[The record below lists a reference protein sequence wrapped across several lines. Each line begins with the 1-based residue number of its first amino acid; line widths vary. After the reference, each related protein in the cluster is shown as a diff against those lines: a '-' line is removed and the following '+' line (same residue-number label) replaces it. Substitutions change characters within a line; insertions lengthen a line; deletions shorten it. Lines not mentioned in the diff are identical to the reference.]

1 MKKRIFAG
9 LLTLVMVFT
18 LLPVSA
24 LAANEAFILDT
35 TTLGDASLEKGTP
48 QNYRNGH
55 AINGGTASKR
65 AGESGLW
72 QRLPRY
78 SFIYPNAQIDYT
90 PVNYAIP
97 ADGVQVSKEGVIGDC
112 QFTLVYSSFSGYTNV
127 PALQFNYTAKKTGTT
142 NVTLTYFYNYG
153 LTTTDGQP
161 FDTNW
166 YQDTVTFTIS
176 VGDGEIQP
184 PSKPTVDDIKR
195 FRNYVNATSS
205 SKGAVYMW
213 CNTYD
218 HHAWFDRIT
227 DVPGAYTLGEVVAND
242 GSVLSKATYP
252 WVCAMTLDANKYLAA
267 YNEELGGKCGT
278 HYLKAGQSATETV
291 TWYWNAKL
299 SKWQYRTSDAPV
311 YIDITHD
318 APVTPPTPDKPVPP
332 SYDDLKSVIGKI
344 QVKDVSKPDCGT
356 ESYDLIDNT
365 QSESFNWTKKARL
378 DQPGTYDVSIK
389 TAPYVAKYNSD
400 KGKTHELNDAGQTTL
415 NLVISYKDKKWVLDG
430 GKAEIEVKH
439 TESTPTETPP
449 KAPTADELKKLEMA
463 VQVKCVVD
471 DSQQHKD
478 AYDLLGKYDED
489 YFVVG
494 PKKVGDDWLCEIS
507 YVPDPYVAKFNKTFP
522 TLKHIQND
530 EKIVPVT
537 LIWAGNSWQLKT
549 QGRIYV
555 TEEYTVTFNAYGGF
569 PTPDEQHVK
578 SGEKAVLPVAPT
590 LKGYTFAFWYLGED
604 EQKATAYDFDTPVTG
619 DITLTAKWN
628 INKYTVTFD
637 SYGGTPVPPKQEVEY
652 GLTAAKPDDPTLK
665 GHTFA
670 FWYLGEDEQNA
681 TAYDFGTPVTENI
694 TLRAKWEPKQVVN
707 VVIYRNGNFETPYK
721 TVALDK
727 QSKGTVIN
735 LGKLNIRDYYTPNA
749 TGKYE
754 FYGWYND
761 GTWNSYKK
769 DPANAPDGLNSVT
782 VNGWTNIIAMVYD
795 YEKVAV
801 KAVYD
806 NDKTGAKDIFVGEA
820 LHGSP
825 LKAYLESNN
834 IALDQPGYT
843 HTEWYN
849 WDWYAWEDHAV
860 GANAKVNGWTNVY
873 VAYKAIPYGVT
884 YSYHNSV
891 PAEVMDT
898 LPTDKGTY
906 TVKDQV
912 PVQIPTAKE
921 VAVDGYKWTFK
932 GWQLDGKDVKSEKV
946 NMTVGGL
953 HFKGIWECEA
963 LPAAEYPVTYE
974 YVSGT
979 EGAALPWNVIASL
992 PVNENTYTIGQQVTT
1007 AMKPDDV
1014 VFGEYTWK
1022 FQGWTLDGTA
1032 VAPNTQ
1038 VPMVK
1043 DGLHFV
1049 GTWIRTSA
1057 QDEEYPVTYEYV
1069 SGTEGAALPWN
1080 VIASLPVNE
1089 NTYTIGQ
1096 QVTTAMK
1103 PDDVVFGEY
1112 TWKFQGWTLNGTAV
1126 APNTQVPMA
1135 KGGLHFVGTWIRTSA
1150 QDEEYPVTY
1159 SYVSGVEGVELPEE
1173 VKATLPVNKDT
1184 YTIGQQVPTAA
1195 KPANVTVGDYI
1206 WSLKAWKLGDNEI
1219 VPNNS
1224 VPMVEGGLNFVG
1236 IWTREKATVTV
1247 TFDANGGTVAPTS
1260 KTITKGSTLTLP
1272 TPVLSGYSFDGWFTE
1287 KTGGTQ
1293 VNAGATFDKDT
1304 TLYAHWTKKSSSG
1317 GGSSSRDYD
1326 YTLRYVTNGG
1336 KSIASETKSKRWT
1349 KDYEDLPMPT
1359 RAGYRFDGWY
1369 YDSALKN
1376 EVTGDVKVNS
1386 RTVTLYA
1393 GWIGSSVPDSLN
1405 GEDHFAYVQGYADGT
1420 VRPNTP
1426 VTRAQVATIL
1436 FRLLDESVRK
1446 EYLTENN
1453 TFTDVASNYWAN
1465 TAISTMANMGVF
1477 KGRTADRF
1485 DPNAPITRG
1494 EFAAV
1499 CARFDDSKVK
1509 TTETYSDIDG
1519 YWAAN
1524 EILRAA
1530 ALGWVQ
1536 GYQDGS
1542 YRPNNSITRAQ
1553 VVTMINRVLCR
1564 MPEKNADLLKGMSSF
1579 TDCAEDDWCYLA
1591 IQEATNSHDYK
1602 TKSGS
1607 IHEKWTDLNTAP
1619 DWSRFEH

>member
-24 LAANEAFILDT
+24 MATNEAFILGT
-35 TTLGDASLEKGTP
+35 TTLGDASLEKGTQ
-48 QNYRNGH
+48 QNYKNGH

-65 AGESGLW
+65 VGESGLW

-112 QFTLVYSSFSGYTNV
+112 QFTLVHSSFSGYTNV

-153 LTTTDGQP
+153 LMKTDGQP

-166 YQDTVTFTIS
+166 YKDTVTFTIS

-213 CNTYD
+213 CDAYD
-218 HHAWFDRIT
+218 HHAWFDHIT
-227 DVPGAYTLGEVVAND
+227 DVPGAYTLGDVVAND
-242 GSVLSKATYP
+242 GSVLPKATYP
-252 WVCAMTLDANKYLAA
+252 WVCAMTLNASEYLAA
-267 YNEELGGKCGT
+267 YNEELGGKYGT

-299 SKWQYRTSDAPV
+299 SKWQYRTSEAHV

-365 QSESFNWTKKARL
+365 QSELFNWTKTARQ

-389 TAPYVAKYNSD
+389 TAPYVAKYNSE
-400 KGKTHELNDAGQTTL
+400 KAKAHELNDAGQTTL
-415 NLVISYKDKKWVLDG
+415 NLVISYKDKKWDLDD

-439 TESTPTETPP
+439 TESTPTETPL

-478 AYDLLGKYDED
+478 AYDLLGKCDAD
-489 YFVVG
+489 YFVG
-494 PKKVGDDWLCEIS
+494 ELRKDGD
-507 YVPDPYVAKFNKTFP
+507 N
-522 TLKHIQND
+522 
-530 EKIVPVT
+530 
-537 LIWAGNSWQLKT
+537 WQLKT
-549 QGRIYV
+549 QGRVHV

-681 TAYDFGTPVTENI
+681 TAYNFDTPVTENI
-694 TLRAKWEPKQVVN
+694 TLTAKWNINKYTVTFDTDGGTPVPPNQEVEYGLTATEPTTAPTKTGYTFDGWYLGDEKYGFSDAVEQNITLKAKWE
-707 VVIYRNGNFETPYK
+707 
-721 TVALDK
+721 
-727 QSKGTVIN
+727 
-735 LGKLNIRDYYTPNA
+735 
-749 TGKYE
+749 
-754 FYGWYND
+754 
-761 GTWNSYKK
+761 
-769 DPANAPDGLNSVT
+769 
-782 VNGWTNIIAMVYD
+782 
-795 YEKVAV
+795 
-801 KAVYD
+801 
-806 NDKTGAKDIFVGEA
+806 
-820 LHGSP
+820 
-825 LKAYLESNN
+825 
-834 IALDQPGYT
+834 
-843 HTEWYN
+843 
-849 WDWYAWEDHAV
+849 
-860 GANAKVNGWTNVY
+860 
-873 VAYKAIPYGVT
+873 AIPYGVT

-932 GWQLDGKDVKSEKV
+932 GWQLDGKDVKSEQV

-953 HFKGIWECEA
+953 HFEGIWEREA

-979 EGAALPWNVIASL
+979 EGADLPWNVFV
-992 PVNENTYTIGQQVTT
+992 PVNKYTYAEGEKVTT

-1022 FQGWTLDGTA
+1022 FQGWTLD
-1032 VAPNTQ
+1032 
-1038 VPMVK
+1038 
-1043 DGLHFV
+1043 
-1049 GTWIRTSA
+1049 
-1057 QDEEYPVTYEYV
+1057 
-1069 SGTEGAALPWN
+1069 
-1080 VIASLPVNE
+1080 
-1089 NTYTIGQ
+1089 
-1096 QVTTAMK
+1096 
-1103 PDDVVFGEY
+1103 
-1112 TWKFQGWTLNGTAV
+1112 GTAV

-1304 TLYAHWTKKSSSG
+1304 TLYAHWTKKSSSGG

>member
-24 LAANEAFILDT
+24 MATNEAFILGT
-35 TTLGDASLEKGTP
+35 TTLGDASLEKGTQ
-48 QNYRNGH
+48 QNYKNGH

-65 AGESGLW
+65 VGESGLW

-112 QFTLVYSSFSGYTNV
+112 QFTLVHSSFSGYTNV

-153 LTTTDGQP
+153 LMKTDGQP

-166 YQDTVTFTIS
+166 YKDTVTFTIS

-184 PSKPTVDDIKR
+184 PSKPTVDDIKC

-213 CNTYD
+213 CDAYD
-218 HHAWFDRIT
+218 HHAWFDHIT
-227 DVPGAYTLGEVVAND
+227 DVPGAYTLGDVVAND
-242 GSVLSKATYP
+242 GSVLPKATYP
-252 WVCAMTLDANKYLAA
+252 WVCAMTLNASEYLAA
-267 YNEELGGKCGT
+267 YNEELGGKYGT

-299 SKWQYRTSDAPV
+299 SKWQYRTSEAPV

-365 QSESFNWTKKARL
+365 QSEPFNWTKTARQ

-389 TAPYVAKYNSD
+389 TAPYVAKYNSE
-400 KGKTHELNDAGQTTL
+400 KAKAHELNDAGQTTL
-415 NLVISYKDKKWVLDG
+415 NLVISYKDKKWDLDD

-478 AYDLLGKYDED
+478 AYDLLGKCDAD
-489 YFVVG
+489 YFVG
-494 PKKVGDDWLCEIS
+494 ELRKDGDNWLCDIS
-507 YVPDPYVAKFNKTFP
+507 YDPDLYVAEFNKTFP

-549 QGRIYV
+549 QGRVHV

-681 TAYDFGTPVTENI
+681 TAYNFDTPVTENI
-694 TLRAKWEPKQVVN
+694 TLTAKWNINKYTVTFDTDGGTPVPPNQEVEYGLTATEPTTAPTKTGYTFDGWYLGDEKYGFSDAVEQNITLKAKWE
-707 VVIYRNGNFETPYK
+707 
-721 TVALDK
+721 
-727 QSKGTVIN
+727 
-735 LGKLNIRDYYTPNA
+735 
-749 TGKYE
+749 
-754 FYGWYND
+754 
-761 GTWNSYKK
+761 
-769 DPANAPDGLNSVT
+769 
-782 VNGWTNIIAMVYD
+782 
-795 YEKVAV
+795 
-801 KAVYD
+801 
-806 NDKTGAKDIFVGEA
+806 
-820 LHGSP
+820 
-825 LKAYLESNN
+825 
-834 IALDQPGYT
+834 
-843 HTEWYN
+843 
-849 WDWYAWEDHAV
+849 
-860 GANAKVNGWTNVY
+860 
-873 VAYKAIPYGVT
+873 AIPYGVT

-932 GWQLDGKDVKSEKV
+932 GWQLDGKDVKSEQV

-953 HFKGIWECEA
+953 HFEGIWEREA

-979 EGAALPWNVIASL
+979 EGADLPWNVIASL
-992 PVNENTYTIGQQVTT
+992 PVNEDTYAEGEKVTT

-1080 VIASLPVNE
+1080 VFVPVNKY
-1089 NTYTIGQ
+1089 TYAEGEK
-1096 QVTTAMK
+1096 VTTAMK

-1304 TLYAHWTKKSSSG
+1304 TLYAHWTKKSSSGG

>member
-24 LAANEAFILDT
+24 MATNEAFILGT
-35 TTLGDASLEKGTP
+35 TTLGDASLEKGTQ
-48 QNYRNGH
+48 QNYKNGH

-65 AGESGLW
+65 VGESGLW

-112 QFTLVYSSFSGYTNV
+112 QFTLVHSSFSGYTNV

-153 LTTTDGQP
+153 LMKTDGQP

-166 YQDTVTFTIS
+166 YKDTVTFTIS

-205 SKGAVYMW
+205 SKGAVYMR
-213 CNTYD
+213 CDAYD
-218 HHAWFDRIT
+218 HHAWFDHIT
-227 DVPGAYTLGEVVAND
+227 DVPGAYTLGDVVAND
-242 GSVLSKATYP
+242 GSVLPKATYP
-252 WVCAMTLDANKYLAA
+252 WVCAMTLNASEYLAA
-267 YNEELGGKCGT
+267 YNEELGGKYGT

-299 SKWQYRTSDAPV
+299 SKWQYRTSEAPV

-365 QSESFNWTKKARL
+365 QSEPFNWTKTARQ

-389 TAPYVAKYNSD
+389 TAPYVAKYNSE
-400 KGKTHELNDAGQTTL
+400 KAKAHELNDAGQTTL
-415 NLVISYKDKKWVLDG
+415 NLVISYKDKKWDLDD

-478 AYDLLGKYDED
+478 AYDLLGKCDAD
-489 YFVVG
+489 YFVG
-494 PKKVGDDWLCEIS
+494 ELRKDGDNWLCDIS
-507 YVPDPYVAKFNKTFP
+507 YDPDLYVAEFNKTFP

-549 QGRIYV
+549 QGRVHV

-681 TAYDFGTPVTENI
+681 TAYNFDTPVTENI
-694 TLRAKWEPKQVVN
+694 TLTAKWNINKYTVTFDSNGGTPVPPAQEVEYGLTAVEPTSAPTKTGYTFDGWYLGDEKYNFSDAVEQNITLRAKWE
-707 VVIYRNGNFETPYK
+707 
-721 TVALDK
+721 
-727 QSKGTVIN
+727 
-735 LGKLNIRDYYTPNA
+735 
-749 TGKYE
+749 
-754 FYGWYND
+754 
-761 GTWNSYKK
+761 
-769 DPANAPDGLNSVT
+769 
-782 VNGWTNIIAMVYD
+782 
-795 YEKVAV
+795 
-801 KAVYD
+801 
-806 NDKTGAKDIFVGEA
+806 
-820 LHGSP
+820 
-825 LKAYLESNN
+825 
-834 IALDQPGYT
+834 
-843 HTEWYN
+843 
-849 WDWYAWEDHAV
+849 
-860 GANAKVNGWTNVY
+860 
-873 VAYKAIPYGVT
+873 AIPYGVT
-884 YSYHNSV
+884 YSY
-891 PAEVMDT
+891 
-898 LPTDKGTY
+898 
-906 TVKDQV
+906 
-912 PVQIPTAKE
+912 
-921 VAVDGYKWTFK
+921 
-932 GWQLDGKDVKSEKV
+932 
-946 NMTVGGL
+946 
-953 HFKGIWECEA
+953 
-963 LPAAEYPVTYE
+963 
-974 YVSGT
+974 VSGT
-979 EGAALPWNVIASL
+979 EGADLPWNVIASL
-992 PVNENTYTIGQQVTT
+992 PVNKYTYAEGEKVTT
-1007 AMKPDDV
+1007 AMKPDDM

-1038 VPMVK
+1038 VPMAK
-1043 DGLHFV
+1043 GGLNFV

-1057 QDEEYPVTYEYV
+1057 QDE
-1069 SGTEGAALPWN
+1069 
-1080 VIASLPVNE
+1080 
-1089 NTYTIGQ
+1089 
-1096 QVTTAMK
+1096 K
-1103 PDDVVFGEY
+1103 
-1112 TWKFQGWTLNGTAV
+1112 
-1126 APNTQVPMA
+1126 
-1135 KGGLHFVGTWIRTSA
+1135 
-1150 QDEEYPVTY
+1150 YPVTY

-1304 TLYAHWTKKSSSG
+1304 TLYAHWTKKSSSGG

-1591 IQEATNSHDYK
+1591 IQEATNSHGYK

>member
-24 LAANEAFILDT
+24 MAANEAFILGT
-35 TTLGDASLEKGTP
+35 TTLGDASLEKGTQ

-65 AGESGLW
+65 VGESGLW

-112 QFTLVYSSFSGYTNV
+112 QFTLVHSSFSGYTNV

-142 NVTLTYFYNYG
+142 NVTLIYFYNYG
-153 LTTTDGQP
+153 LMKTDGQP

-166 YQDTVTFTIS
+166 YKDTVTFTIS

-213 CNTYD
+213 CDAYD
-218 HHAWFDRIT
+218 HHAWFDYIT
-227 DVPGAYTLGEVVAND
+227 DVPGAYTLGDVVAND
-242 GSVLSKATYP
+242 GSVLPKATYP
-252 WVCAMTLDANKYLAA
+252 WVCAMTLNASEYLAA
-267 YNEELGGKCGT
+267 YNEELGGKYGT

-415 NLVISYKDKKWVLDG
+415 NLVISYKDKKWVLDDG
-430 GKAEIEVKH
+430 RTEIKVKH
-439 TESTPTETPP
+439 NESTPTETPP

-463 VQVKCVVD
+463 VLVKCVVV
-471 DSQQHKD
+471 DSQQHNA
-478 AYDLLGKYDED
+478 AYGLLGECDAD
-489 YFVVG
+489 YSVG
-494 PKKVGDDWLCEIS
+494 ELRKDGDNWLCDIS
-507 YVPDPYVAKFNKTFP
+507 YDPDLYVAEFNKTFP
-522 TLKHIQND
+522 TPKHVQND

-537 LIWAGNSWQLKT
+537 LIWDGVSWQIKT
-549 QGRIYV
+549 QGRVYV

-604 EQKATAYDFDTPVTG
+604 EQNATAYDFDTPVTG

-652 GLTAAKPDDPTLK
+652 GLTATKPDDPTLK

-670 FWYLGEDEQNA
+670 FWYLGEDEQTA

-694 TLRAKWEPKQVVN
+694 TLTAKWNINKYTVTFDTDGGTPVPPNQEVEYGLTATEPTTAPTKTGYTFDGWYLGDEKYDFSDAVEQNITLRAKWEAKQVVN

-721 TVALDK
+721 TVELDK
-727 QSKGTVIN
+727 QSKGTVID

-761 GTWNSYKK
+761 GAWNNYKK

-782 VNGWTNIIAMVYD
+782 VNGCTNIIAMVYD

-979 EGAALPWNVIASL
+979 EGAALPWNVNDSL
-992 PVNENTYTIGQQVTT
+992 PVNKYTY
-1007 AMKPDDV
+1007 AE
-1014 VFGEYTWK
+1014 GEK
-1022 FQGWTLDGTA
+1022 
-1032 VAPNTQ
+1032 
-1038 VPMVK
+1038 
-1043 DGLHFV
+1043 
-1049 GTWIRTSA
+1049 
-1057 QDEEYPVTYEYV
+1057 
-1069 SGTEGAALPWN
+1069 
-1080 VIASLPVNE
+1080 
-1089 NTYTIGQ
+1089 
-1096 QVTTAMK
+1096 VTTAMK

-1236 IWTREKATVTV
+1236 IWTREKGTVTV

-1304 TLYAHWTKKSSSG
+1304 TLYAHWTKKSSSGG

-1564 MPEKNADLLKGMSSF
+1564 MPEKNADLLKGRSSF

>member
-9 LLTLVMVFT
+9 LLTLVMAFT

-24 LAANEAFILDT
+24 LAEAGDWDPLTDPKDVDGSLVGNKTFTASDTLQTGRDGQLKVMPIYQVTSGYT
-35 TTLGDASLEKGTP
+35 TTTYNAMAYCGAEAASSDTDVVEVKQTDDGKQDIVIGTWEGGDFHGADCLQVNVTPKKAGRAVVTISFYYTFSQSRNPFQNGGNTQWYKGTMTYTVNVTEP
-48 QNYRNGH
+48 EPDPEVEYTLNYD
-55 AINGGTASKR
+55 ANGGTGEPASQTGKSNTGSYTFTVPNQTPTK
-65 AGESGLW
+65 ADYTFKGWADSATAT
-72 QRLPRY
+72 
-78 SFIYPNAQIDYT
+78 NAQYKPGGTIDVQHKDSPKT
-90 PVNYAIP
+90 VYA
-97 ADGVQVSKEGVIGDC
+97 VWEK
-112 QFTLVYSSFSGYTNV
+112 
-127 PALQFNYTAKKTGTT
+127 
-142 NVTLTYFYNYG
+142 
-153 LTTTDGQP
+153 
-161 FDTNW
+161 
-166 YQDTVTFTIS
+166 
-176 VGDGEIQP
+176 
-184 PSKPTVDDIKR
+184 DD
-195 FRNYVNATSS
+195 S
-205 SKGAVYMW
+205 
-213 CNTYD
+213 
-218 HHAWFDRIT
+218 
-227 DVPGAYTLGEVVAND
+227 
-242 GSVLSKATYP
+242 
-252 WVCAMTLDANKYLAA
+252 
-267 YNEELGGKCGT
+267 
-278 HYLKAGQSATETV
+278 
-291 TWYWNAKL
+291 
-299 SKWQYRTSDAPV
+299 
-311 YIDITHD
+311 
-318 APVTPPTPDKPVPP
+318 PTPDKPVRP

-344 QVKDVSKPDCGT
+344 QVTDVSTPSCGT
-356 ESYDLIDNT
+356 KNYGLIDNT
-365 QSESFNWTKKARL
+365 QSEPFNWTITARQ
-378 DQPGTYDVSIK
+378 DQPGKYDVTIQ

-400 KGKTHELNDAGQTTL
+400 TKNTHVLNDVSQTTL
-415 NLVISYKDKKWVLDG
+415 KLVISYKDKDKKWVLDD

-471 DSQQHKD
+471 DSQQHTG
-478 AYDLLGKYDED
+478 AYGLLGEFDVD
-489 YFVVG
+489 YFVG
-494 PKKVGDDWLCEIS
+494 KLRKDGDNWLCDIS
-507 YVPDPYVAKFNKTFP
+507 YDPDLYVAEFNKTFP

-549 QGRIYV
+549 QGRVHV

-569 PTPDEQHVK
+569 PTPDKQHVK

-694 TLRAKWEPKQVVN
+694 TLTAKWNINKYTVTFDTDGGTPVPPNQEVEYGLTATEPTTAPTKTGYTFDGWYLGNEKYNFSDAVEQDITLKAKWE
-707 VVIYRNGNFETPYK
+707 
-721 TVALDK
+721 
-727 QSKGTVIN
+727 
-735 LGKLNIRDYYTPNA
+735 
-749 TGKYE
+749 
-754 FYGWYND
+754 
-761 GTWNSYKK
+761 
-769 DPANAPDGLNSVT
+769 
-782 VNGWTNIIAMVYD
+782 
-795 YEKVAV
+795 
-801 KAVYD
+801 
-806 NDKTGAKDIFVGEA
+806 
-820 LHGSP
+820 
-825 LKAYLESNN
+825 
-834 IALDQPGYT
+834 
-843 HTEWYN
+843 
-849 WDWYAWEDHAV
+849 
-860 GANAKVNGWTNVY
+860 
-873 VAYKAIPYGVT
+873 AIPYGVT
-884 YSYHNSV
+884 YSY
-891 PAEVMDT
+891 
-898 LPTDKGTY
+898 
-906 TVKDQV
+906 
-912 PVQIPTAKE
+912 
-921 VAVDGYKWTFK
+921 
-932 GWQLDGKDVKSEKV
+932 
-946 NMTVGGL
+946 
-953 HFKGIWECEA
+953 
-963 LPAAEYPVTYE
+963 
-974 YVSGT
+974 VSGT
-979 EGAALPWNVIASL
+979 EGADLPWNVIASL
-992 PVNENTYTIGQQVTT
+992 PVNKYTYAEGEKVTT
-1007 AMKPDDV
+1007 AMKPDD
-1014 VFGEYTWK
+1014 
-1022 FQGWTLDGTA
+1022 
-1032 VAPNTQ
+1032 
-1038 VPMVK
+1038 M
-1043 DGLHFV
+1043 
-1049 GTWIRTSA
+1049 
-1057 QDEEYPVTYEYV
+1057 
-1069 SGTEGAALPWN
+1069 
-1080 VIASLPVNE
+1080 
-1089 NTYTIGQ
+1089 
-1096 QVTTAMK
+1096 
-1103 PDDVVFGEY
+1103 VFGEY

-1126 APNTQVPMA
+1126 APNTQVLMA

-1150 QDEEYPVTY
+1150 QDEKYPVTY

-1304 TLYAHWTKKSSSG
+1304 TLYAHWTKKSSSGG

>member
-24 LAANEAFILDT
+24 MAEAGNWEQNLFNGFKSAYGTVVGTKSFTAATTFQTGKDGQLKVMPILEVPSGYT
-35 TTLGDASLEKGTP
+35 TITYNAMAYCGANAVSSNTDVVKVKQTDDGKQDICIGKWEGGDFHGADCLQVNVTPKKAGRAVVTISFYYTFSQSRNPFQNGGNTQWYKGTMEYTVKVTEP
-48 QNYRNGH
+48 EPDPEVEYTLNYD
-55 AINGGTASKR
+55 ANGGTGEPASQTGKSNTGSYTFTVPDQTPTK
-65 AGESGLW
+65 A
-72 QRLPRY
+72 
-78 SFIYPNAQIDYT
+78 DYT
-90 PVNYAIP
+90 FKGW
-97 ADGVQVSKEGVIGDC
+97 AD
-112 QFTLVYSSFSGYTNV
+112 
-127 PALQFNYTAKKTGTT
+127 
-142 NVTLTYFYNYG
+142 
-153 LTTTDGQP
+153 
-161 FDTNW
+161 
-166 YQDTVTFTIS
+166 
-176 VGDGEIQP
+176 
-184 PSKPTVDDIKR
+184 
-195 FRNYVNATSS
+195 
-205 SKGAVYMW
+205 
-213 CNTYD
+213 
-218 HHAWFDRIT
+218 
-227 DVPGAYTLGEVVAND
+227 
-242 GSVLSKATYP
+242 
-252 WVCAMTLDANKYLAA
+252 
-267 YNEELGGKCGT
+267 
-278 HYLKAGQSATETV
+278 SATATEAQYQPGGNIAVKHTDSPKTV
-291 TWYWNAKL
+291 YAVWEKDD
-299 SKWQYRTSDAPV
+299 S
-311 YIDITHD
+311 
-318 APVTPPTPDKPVPP
+318 PTPDIPAP
-332 SYDDLKSVIGKI
+332 SYGDLKSAIGKI
-344 QVKDVSKPDCGT
+344 QVTDVSKPDCGT
-356 ESYDLIDNT
+356 KNYDLIDNT
-365 QSESFNWTKKARL
+365 QSEGFNWTKTARL
-378 DQPGTYDVSIK
+378 DQPGKYDVTIK

-400 KGKTHELNDAGQTTL
+400 TKNTHVLNDVSQTTL
-415 NLVISYKDKKWVLDG
+415 NLVISYNNNKWILDDG
-430 GKAEIEVKH
+430 RTEIKVKH
-439 TESTPTETPP
+439 NESTPTETPP
-449 KAPTADELKKLEMA
+449 TAPTADELKKLEMA

-471 DSQQHKD
+471 DLQQHKD
-478 AYDLLGKYDED
+478 AYDLLGECDVD
-489 YFVVG
+489 YSVG
-494 PKKVGDDWLCEIS
+494 KPRKDGDDWLCDIS
-507 YVPDPYVAKFNKTFP
+507 YDPDLYVAKFNTTFQN
-522 TLKHIQND
+522 LKHVQND

-537 LIWAGNSWQLKT
+537 LIWAGDSWQLKT
-549 QGRIYV
+549 QGRVHV

-569 PTPDEQHVK
+569 PMPDEQHVK

-604 EQKATAYDFDTPVTG
+604 EQNATAYDFDTPVTG

-694 TLRAKWEPKQVVN
+694 TLTAKWNINKYTVTFDTDGGTPVPPNQEVEYGLTATEPTTAPTKTGYTFDGWYLGDEKYDFSDAVEQNITLRAKWE
-707 VVIYRNGNFETPYK
+707 
-721 TVALDK
+721 
-727 QSKGTVIN
+727 
-735 LGKLNIRDYYTPNA
+735 
-749 TGKYE
+749 
-754 FYGWYND
+754 
-761 GTWNSYKK
+761 
-769 DPANAPDGLNSVT
+769 
-782 VNGWTNIIAMVYD
+782 
-795 YEKVAV
+795 
-801 KAVYD
+801 
-806 NDKTGAKDIFVGEA
+806 
-820 LHGSP
+820 
-825 LKAYLESNN
+825 
-834 IALDQPGYT
+834 
-843 HTEWYN
+843 
-849 WDWYAWEDHAV
+849 
-860 GANAKVNGWTNVY
+860 
-873 VAYKAIPYGVT
+873 AIPYGVT

-953 HFKGIWECEA
+953 HFEGIWEREA

-1043 DGLHFV
+1043 
-1049 GTWIRTSA
+1049 
-1057 QDEEYPVTYEYV
+1057 
-1069 SGTEGAALPWN
+1069 
-1080 VIASLPVNE
+1080 
-1089 NTYTIGQ
+1089 
-1096 QVTTAMK
+1096 
-1103 PDDVVFGEY
+1103 
-1112 TWKFQGWTLNGTAV
+1112 
-1126 APNTQVPMA
+1126 
-1135 KGGLHFVGTWIRTSA
+1135 GGLKFVGTWIRTSA

-1173 VKATLPVNKDT
+1173 VKATLPVNENT

-1195 KPANVTVGDYI
+1195 KPADVTVGDYI

-1224 VPMVEGGLNFVG
+1224 IPMVEGGLNFVG

-1247 TFDANGGTVAPTS
+1247 TFNANGGTVDPTS
-1260 KTITKGSTLTLP
+1260 ETITKGSTLTLP
-1272 TPVLSGYSFDGWFTE
+1272 TPTRSGYRFDGWFTE

-1293 VNAGATFDKDT
+1293 VKANETTFDKDT
-1304 TLYAHWTKKSSSG
+1304 TIYAHWTKKSSG

-1336 KSIASETKSKRWT
+1336 KSIASETKSKSWT

-1376 EVTGDVKVNS
+1376 EVTGDVKINS

-1393 GWIGSSVPDSLN
+1393 GWTGSSVPDSLN

-1453 TFTDVASNYWAN
+1453 TFTDVAPNYWAN

-1509 TTETYSDIDG
+1509 TTETYSDING

>member
-24 LAANEAFILDT
+24 LAAGVTVPVTVNEGRGTDHGGVNKHTVTLNKGKPT
-35 TTLGDASLEKGTP
+35 TAYVGMTKTDSVSKLPDQSGSWKLLP
-48 QNYRNGH
+48 IYNYNGNH
-55 AINGGTASKR
+55 
-65 AGESGLW
+65 
-72 QRLPRY
+72 
-78 SFIYPNAQIDYT
+78 YT
-90 PVNYAIP
+90 PTDYAVD
-97 ADGVQVSKEGVIGDC
+97 ADNSVTVSKEGIIGDLTVDLVQTLDTDYHRHQCVQLSYKALAAGTVTVQFKYYYNFGLVNYNTKWYQGTGTATITVIGKP
-112 QFTLVYSSFSGYTNV
+112 TSTPNV
-127 PALQFNYTAKKTGTT
+127 STSKFQDVITFECDTDDSHNATADFNDS
-142 NVTLTYFYNYG
+142 NVTNGYSYG
-153 LTTTDGQP
+153 EIID
-161 FDTNW
+161 N
-166 YQDTVTFTIS
+166 
-176 VGDGEIQP
+176 DGENSLFP
-184 PSKPTVDDIKR
+184 VS
-195 FRNYVNATSS
+195 
-205 SKGAVYMW
+205 
-213 CNTYD
+213 
-218 HHAWFDRIT
+218 
-227 DVPGAYTLGEVVAND
+227 
-242 GSVLSKATYP
+242 TYP
-252 WVCAMTLDANKYLAA
+252 WMCVVTLNTQAYLDGYNKVLS
-267 YNEELGGKCGT
+267 GKNGT
-278 HYLKAGQSATETV
+278 HYLAENQGAEETFTFYYSKNDG
-291 TWYWNAKL
+291 TWWYDKGAF
-299 SKWQYRTSDAPV
+299 PV
-311 YIDITHD
+311 IDITCTEPNPEPD
-318 APVTPPTPDKPVPP
+318 PKPDKPGDTKPDFEKENVNIRVQCIEYP
-332 SYDDLKSVIGKI
+332 SMHDPYKKSYGLLPDAYTDKGVTENKGTYFYTIELDKAKYIAQFDQDIGKPHT
-344 QVKDVSKPDCGT
+344 DT
-356 ESYDLIDNT
+356 EPNEKTYIEWRWENGAWHLIDGPDGVD
-365 QSESFNWTKKARL
+365 A
-378 DQPGTYDVSIK
+378 DIK
-389 TAPYVAKYNSD
+389 
-400 KGKTHELNDAGQTTL
+400 
-415 NLVISYKDKKWVLDG
+415 
-430 GKAEIEVKH
+430 VKC
-439 TESTPTETPP
+439 SQTETPP
-449 KAPTADELKKLEMA
+449 NAPTADALKKLEMA

-471 DSQQHKD
+471 NSQQHTV
-478 AYDLLGKYDED
+478 AYGLLGNDGD
-489 YFVVG
+489 YFVG
-494 PKKVGDDWLCEIS
+494 EPRKDGDDWLCDIS
-507 YVPDPYVAKFNKTFP
+507 YVPDLYVAKFNTTFQN
-522 TLKHIQND
+522 LKHVQND

-537 LIWAGNSWQLKT
+537 LIWAGGSWQLKT
-549 QGRIYV
+549 QGRVHV

-569 PTPDEQHVK
+569 PTPDKQHVK

-604 EQKATAYDFDTPVTG
+604 EQTATAYDFNTPVTG

-652 GLTAAKPDDPTLK
+652 GFTATKPDDPTLK

-670 FWYLGEDEQNA
+670 FWYLGEDEQTA
-681 TAYDFGTPVTENI
+681 TAYNFGTPVTENI
-694 TLRAKWEPKQVVN
+694 TLTAKWNINKYTVTFDTDGGTPVPPAQEVEYGRTAVEPASAPTKTGYTFDGWYLGNEKYVFSDAVEQDITLKAKWE
-707 VVIYRNGNFETPYK
+707 
-721 TVALDK
+721 
-727 QSKGTVIN
+727 
-735 LGKLNIRDYYTPNA
+735 
-749 TGKYE
+749 
-754 FYGWYND
+754 
-761 GTWNSYKK
+761 
-769 DPANAPDGLNSVT
+769 
-782 VNGWTNIIAMVYD
+782 
-795 YEKVAV
+795 
-801 KAVYD
+801 
-806 NDKTGAKDIFVGEA
+806 
-820 LHGSP
+820 
-825 LKAYLESNN
+825 
-834 IALDQPGYT
+834 
-843 HTEWYN
+843 
-849 WDWYAWEDHAV
+849 
-860 GANAKVNGWTNVY
+860 
-873 VAYKAIPYGVT
+873 AIPYGVT
-884 YSYHNSV
+884 YS
-891 PAEVMDT
+891 
-898 LPTDKGTY
+898 
-906 TVKDQV
+906 
-912 PVQIPTAKE
+912 
-921 VAVDGYKWTFK
+921 
-932 GWQLDGKDVKSEKV
+932 
-946 NMTVGGL
+946 
-953 HFKGIWECEA
+953 
-963 LPAAEYPVTYE
+963 

-979 EGAALPWNVIASL
+979 EGAALPGNVNDSL
-992 PVNENTYTIGQQVTT
+992 PVNENTYTIGQQVPT
-1007 AMKPDDV
+1007 A
-1014 VFGEYTWK
+1014 
-1022 FQGWTLDGTA
+1022 A
-1032 VAPNTQ
+1032 
-1038 VPMVK
+1038 
-1043 DGLHFV
+1043 
-1049 GTWIRTSA
+1049 
-1057 QDEEYPVTYEYV
+1057 
-1069 SGTEGAALPWN
+1069 
-1080 VIASLPVNE
+1080 
-1089 NTYTIGQ
+1089 
-1096 QVTTAMK
+1096 K

-1126 APNTQVPMA
+1126 APNTRVPMA

-1224 VPMVEGGLNFVG
+1224 VPMVKGGLNFVG

-1304 TLYAHWTKKSSSG
+1304 TLYAHWTKNSSGGG

-1393 GWIGSSVPDSLN
+1393 GWTGSSVPDSLN

>member
-24 LAANEAFILDT
+24 MAEAGNWEQNLFNGFRSAYGTVVGTKSFTAATTFQTGKDGQLKVMPIL
-35 TTLGDASLEKGTP
+35 EVP
-48 QNYRNGH
+48 
-55 AINGGTASKR
+55 
-65 AGESGLW
+65 
-72 QRLPRY
+72 
-78 SFIYPNAQIDYT
+78 
-90 PVNYAIP
+90 
-97 ADGVQVSKEGVIGDC
+97 
-112 QFTLVYSSFSGYTNV
+112 SGYTTITYNAMAYCGAKAASSNTDV
-127 PALQFNYTAKKTGTT
+127 VEVKQTDDGKQDICIGKWEGGDFHGADCLQV
-142 NVTLTYFYNYG
+142 NVTPKKAGRAVVTISFYYTFSQSRNPFQNGGNTQWYKGTMQYTVNVTEPVAKPDQPDAGSYKGTYGNEGKFAIVLECDREKTHTYAYKSLKDVENGYTMGAVAVNDGSTGISTSKYPYICPMTINYAPWVNAVNAQFAKDG
-153 LTTTDGQP
+153 EHSLSGTAQSETIYWCYGTDGE
-161 FDTNW
+161 W
-166 YQDTVTFTIS
+166 YTSDAAPVRIGITCTEPNPKPDPKPDFEKENVNIRVQCI
-176 VGDGEIQP
+176 EY
-184 PSKPTVDDIKR
+184 PSMHDPYKKSYGIL
-195 FRNYVNATSS
+195 
-205 SKGAVYMW
+205 
-213 CNTYD
+213 
-218 HHAWFDRIT
+218 
-227 DVPGAYTLGEVVAND
+227 PGAYTDNGV
-242 GSVLSKATYP
+242 T
-252 WVCAMTLDANKYLAA
+252 
-267 YNEELGGKCGT
+267 EE
-278 HYLKAGQSATETV
+278 E
-291 TWYWNAKL
+291 
-299 SKWQYRTSDAPV
+299 
-311 YIDITHD
+311 
-318 APVTPPTPDKPVPP
+318 
-332 SYDDLKSVIGKI
+332 
-344 QVKDVSKPDCGT
+344 
-356 ESYDLIDNT
+356 
-365 QSESFNWTKKARL
+365 
-378 DQPGTYDVSIK
+378 GTYVYTIELNRAKYIAQFDQDINKSHTD
-389 TAPYVAKYNSD
+389 TAPNE
-400 KGKTHELNDAGQTTL
+400 KTYIEWRWENDAWHLIGGP
-415 NLVISYKDKKWVLDG
+415 DG
-430 GKAEIEVKH
+430 VDADIKVKC
-439 TESTPTETPP
+439 SQTETPP
-449 KAPTADELKKLEMA
+449 EAPTADELKKLEMA

-471 DSQQHKD
+471 DTQQHND
-478 AYDLLGKYDED
+478 AYDLLGECDVD
-489 YFVVG
+489 YFVG
-494 PKKVGDDWLCEIS
+494 KPRKDGDDWLCDIS
-507 YVPDPYVAKFNKTFP
+507 YDPDLYVAKFNTTFQN
-522 TLKHIQND
+522 LKHVQND

-537 LIWAGNSWQLKT
+537 LIWAGDSWQLKT
-549 QGRIYV
+549 QGRVHV

-569 PTPDEQHVK
+569 PTPVEQHVK

-604 EQKATAYDFDTPVTG
+604 EQNATAYDFDTPVTG

-652 GLTAAKPDDPTLK
+652 GFTAAKPDDPTLK

-670 FWYLGEDEQNA
+670 FWYLGEDEQTA

-694 TLRAKWEPKQVVN
+694 TLTAKWNINKYTVTFDTDGGTPVPPNQEVEYGLTATEPTTAPTKTGYTFDGWYLGDEKYDFSDAVEQNITLRAKWEAKQVVN

-721 TVALDK
+721 TVELDK
-727 QSKGTVIN
+727 QSKGTVID

-761 GTWNSYKK
+761 GAWNNYKK

-979 EGAALPWNVIASL
+979 EGAALPWNVFV
-992 PVNENTYTIGQQVTT
+992 PVNKYTY
-1007 AMKPDDV
+1007 AE
-1014 VFGEYTWK
+1014 GEK
-1022 FQGWTLDGTA
+1022 
-1032 VAPNTQ
+1032 
-1038 VPMVK
+1038 
-1043 DGLHFV
+1043 
-1049 GTWIRTSA
+1049 
-1057 QDEEYPVTYEYV
+1057 
-1069 SGTEGAALPWN
+1069 
-1080 VIASLPVNE
+1080 
-1089 NTYTIGQ
+1089 
-1096 QVTTAMK
+1096 VTTAMK

-1304 TLYAHWTKKSSSG
+1304 TLYAHWTKKSSSGG

-1564 MPEKNADLLKGMSSF
+1564 MPERNADLLKGMSSF

>member
-24 LAANEAFILDT
+24 MAEAGNWEQNLFNGFKSAYGTVVGTKSFTAATTFQIGKDGQLKVMPIL
-35 TTLGDASLEKGTP
+35 EVP
-48 QNYRNGH
+48 
-55 AINGGTASKR
+55 
-65 AGESGLW
+65 
-72 QRLPRY
+72 
-78 SFIYPNAQIDYT
+78 
-90 PVNYAIP
+90 
-97 ADGVQVSKEGVIGDC
+97 
-112 QFTLVYSSFSGYTNV
+112 SGYTTITYNAMAYCGAKAASSNTDVVEVKQTDDGKQDICIGKWEGGDFHGADCLQVNV
-127 PALQFNYTAKKTGTT
+127 TPKKAGRAVVTISFYYTFSQSRNPFQNGGNTQWFKGTMQYTVKVTEPEPDPEVEYTLNYDANGGENAPTSQTAKSSTGSA
-142 NVTLTYFYNYG
+142 
-153 LTTTDGQP
+153 
-161 FDTNW
+161 
-166 YQDTVTFTIS
+166 TFTIP
-176 VGDGEIQP
+176 EET
-184 PSKPTVDDIKR
+184 PTRD
-195 FRNYVNATSS
+195 NYDF
-205 SKGAVYMW
+205 KGWA
-213 CNTYD
+213 D
-218 HHAWFDRIT
+218 
-227 DVPGAYTLGEVVAND
+227 
-242 GSVLSKATYP
+242 
-252 WVCAMTLDANKYLAA
+252 
-267 YNEELGGKCGT
+267 
-278 HYLKAGQSATETV
+278 SATATEAQYQPGGNIAVKHTDSPKTV
-291 TWYWNAKL
+291 YAVWEKDD
-299 SKWQYRTSDAPV
+299 S
-311 YIDITHD
+311 
-318 APVTPPTPDKPVPP
+318 PTPDIPAP
-332 SYDDLKSVIGKI
+332 SYGDLKSAIGKI
-344 QVKDVSKPDCGT
+344 QVTDVSTPSCETKN
-356 ESYDLIDNT
+356 YDLIDNT
-365 QSESFNWTKKARL
+365 QSEGFNWTKTARL
-378 DQPGTYDVSIK
+378 DQPGKYDVTIK
-389 TAPYVAKYNSD
+389 TAPYVAKYNSEIA
-400 KGKTHELNDAGQTTL
+400 KAHELNDAGQTTL
-415 NLVISYKDKKWVLDG
+415 KLVISYKDKKWVLDD

-439 TESTPTETPP
+439 TESTPTENPP

-471 DSQQHKD
+471 DSQQHNG
-478 AYDLLGKYDED
+478 AYGLLGECDVD
-489 YFVVG
+489 YFVG
-494 PKKVGDDWLCEIS
+494 ELRKDGDNWLCDIS
-507 YVPDPYVAKFNKTFP
+507 YDPDLYVAEFNKTFP

-549 QGRIYV
+549 QGRVHV

-604 EQKATAYDFDTPVTG
+604 EQKATAYNFDTPVTEN
-619 DITLTAKWN
+619 ITLTAKWN

-637 SYGGTPVPPKQEVEY
+637 SNGGTPVPPAQEVEY
-652 GLTAAKPDDPTLK
+652 GLTAVEPTSAPTK
-665 GHTFA
+665 TGYTFDG
-670 FWYLGEDEQNA
+670 WYLGNEKYNFSDAVEQ
-681 TAYDFGTPVTENI
+681 DI
-694 TLRAKWEPKQVVN
+694 TLKAKWEPKQVVN
-707 VVIYRNGNFETPYK
+707 VVIYRNGNFEKPYK

-735 LGKLNIRDYYTPNA
+735 LGKLNISDYYTPNA
-749 TGKYE
+749 TGKYK

-761 GTWNSYKK
+761 GAWNNYKK

-860 GANAKVNGWTNVY
+860 SANAKVNGWTNVY

-891 PAEVMDT
+891 PAEVIDT

-912 PVQIPTAKE
+912 TVQIPTAKE

-932 GWQLDGKDVKSEKV
+932 GWQLDGKDVKSEQV

-953 HFKGIWECEA
+953 HFEGIWECEA

-979 EGAALPWNVIASL
+979 EGADLPWNVIDSL
-992 PVNENTYTIGQQVTT
+992 PVNEYTYAEGEKVTT
-1007 AMKPDDV
+1007 AMKPDDM
-1014 VFGEYTWK
+1014 G
-1022 FQGWTLDGTA
+1022 
-1032 VAPNTQ
+1032 
-1038 VPMVK
+1038 
-1043 DGLHFV
+1043 
-1049 GTWIRTSA
+1049 
-1057 QDEEYPVTYEYV
+1057 
-1069 SGTEGAALPWN
+1069 
-1080 VIASLPVNE
+1080 
-1089 NTYTIGQ
+1089 
-1096 QVTTAMK
+1096 
-1103 PDDVVFGEY
+1103 FGEY

-1126 APNTQVPMA
+1126 APNTQVLMA

-1150 QDEEYPVTY
+1150 QDEKYPVTY

-1173 VKATLPVNKDT
+1173 VKATLPVNENT

-1195 KPANVTVGDYI
+1195 KPADVTVGDYI

-1260 KTITKGSTLTLP
+1260 ETITKGSTLTLP
-1272 TPVLSGYSFDGWFTE
+1272 APTRSGYRFDGWFTAAD
-1287 KTGGTQ
+1287 GGTQ

-1304 TLYAHWTKKSSSG
+1304 TLYAHWTKKSSG

-1336 KSIASETKSKRWT
+1336 KSIASETKSKSWT

-1393 GWIGSSVPDSLN
+1393 GWTGSSVPDSLN

-1453 TFTDVASNYWAN
+1453 TFTDVAPNYWAN

-1509 TTETYSDIDG
+1509 TTETYSDING

-1591 IQEATNSHDYK
+1591 IQEATNSHGYK

>member
-24 LAANEAFILDT
+24 LAAGVTVPVTVNKGSGKDYGLNTHNAILNAGKPNATIYVGQD
-35 TTLGDASLEKGTP
+35 
-48 QNYRNGH
+48 
-55 AINGGTASKR
+55 
-65 AGESGLW
+65 AGESSGSKYVNETGTWKILTVRW
-72 QRLPRY
+72 VG
-78 SFIYPNAQIDYT
+78 SNHYT
-90 PVNYAIP
+90 PTDYMVP
-97 ADGVQVSKEGVIGDC
+97 EDSVTVSKEGIIGDISVDLVPGLDSDGHHHQCVQLSYKALAAGTVTVNFKYYYNPGLVNYDTRWYQGTGTATITVIGKP
-112 QFTLVYSSFSGYTNV
+112 TSTPNVSTNKFEDV
-127 PALQFNYTAKKTGTT
+127 IKFKCDTDDSHNATADFNDP
-142 NVTLTYFYNYG
+142 NVTNGYSYG
-153 LTTTDGQP
+153 EIID
-161 FDTNW
+161 N
-166 YQDTVTFTIS
+166 
-176 VGDGEIQP
+176 DGENSLFP
-184 PSKPTVDDIKR
+184 VS
-195 FRNYVNATSS
+195 
-205 SKGAVYMW
+205 
-213 CNTYD
+213 
-218 HHAWFDRIT
+218 
-227 DVPGAYTLGEVVAND
+227 
-242 GSVLSKATYP
+242 TYP
-252 WVCAMTLDANKYLAA
+252 WMCVVTLNTQAYLDGYNKVLSGT
-267 YNEELGGKCGT
+267 NGT
-278 HYLKAGQSATETV
+278 HYLAENQGAEETFTFYYSKNDGTWWYDKGAFPVIDITCTEPEPDP
-291 TWYWNAKL
+291 KPDP
-299 SKWQYRTSDAPV
+299 KPDAPV
-311 YIDITHD
+311 S
-318 APVTPPTPDKPVPP
+318 P
-332 SYDDLKSVIGKI
+332 SYGDLKSVIGKI

-365 QSESFNWTKKARL
+365 QSESFNWTKTARL
-378 DQPGTYDVSIK
+378 DQPGTYDVTIK

-415 NLVISYKDKKWVLDG
+415 NLVISYNDKKWVLDG
-430 GKAEIEVKH
+430 SKAEIEVKH

-449 KAPTADELKKLEMA
+449 NAPTADALKKLEMA

-471 DSQQHKD
+471 NSQQHTV
-478 AYDLLGKYDED
+478 AYGLLGNDGD
-489 YFVVG
+489 YFVG
-494 PKKVGDDWLCEIS
+494 EPRKDGDDWLCDIS
-507 YVPDPYVAKFNKTFP
+507 YVPDLYVAKFNTTFQN
-522 TLKHIQND
+522 LKHVQND

-537 LIWAGNSWQLKT
+537 LIWAGGSWQLKT
-549 QGRIYV
+549 QGRVHV

-569 PTPDEQHVK
+569 PTPDKQHVK

-590 LKGYTFAFWYLGED
+590 LKGHTFAFWYLGED
-604 EQKATAYDFDTPVTG
+604 EQTATAYNFGTPVTEN
-619 DITLTAKWN
+619 ITLTAKWN

-637 SYGGTPVPPKQEVEY
+637 TDGGTPVPPAQEVEY
-652 GLTAAKPDDPTLK
+652 GRTAVEPASAPTK
-665 GHTFA
+665 TGYTFDG
-670 FWYLGEDEQNA
+670 WYLGNEKYVFSDAVEQ
-681 TAYDFGTPVTENI
+681 DI
-694 TLRAKWEPKQVVN
+694 TLKAKWE
-707 VVIYRNGNFETPYK
+707 
-721 TVALDK
+721 
-727 QSKGTVIN
+727 
-735 LGKLNIRDYYTPNA
+735 
-749 TGKYE
+749 
-754 FYGWYND
+754 
-761 GTWNSYKK
+761 
-769 DPANAPDGLNSVT
+769 
-782 VNGWTNIIAMVYD
+782 
-795 YEKVAV
+795 
-801 KAVYD
+801 
-806 NDKTGAKDIFVGEA
+806 
-820 LHGSP
+820 
-825 LKAYLESNN
+825 
-834 IALDQPGYT
+834 
-843 HTEWYN
+843 
-849 WDWYAWEDHAV
+849 
-860 GANAKVNGWTNVY
+860 
-873 VAYKAIPYGVT
+873 AIPYGVT
-884 YSYHNSV
+884 YS
-891 PAEVMDT
+891 
-898 LPTDKGTY
+898 
-906 TVKDQV
+906 
-912 PVQIPTAKE
+912 
-921 VAVDGYKWTFK
+921 
-932 GWQLDGKDVKSEKV
+932 
-946 NMTVGGL
+946 
-953 HFKGIWECEA
+953 
-963 LPAAEYPVTYE
+963 

-979 EGAALPWNVIASL
+979 EGAALPGNVNDSL
-992 PVNENTYTIGQQVTT
+992 PVNENTYTIGQQVPT
-1007 AMKPDDV
+1007 A
-1014 VFGEYTWK
+1014 
-1022 FQGWTLDGTA
+1022 A
-1032 VAPNTQ
+1032 
-1038 VPMVK
+1038 
-1043 DGLHFV
+1043 
-1049 GTWIRTSA
+1049 
-1057 QDEEYPVTYEYV
+1057 
-1069 SGTEGAALPWN
+1069 
-1080 VIASLPVNE
+1080 
-1089 NTYTIGQ
+1089 
-1096 QVTTAMK
+1096 K

-1126 APNTQVPMA
+1126 APNTRVPMA

-1224 VPMVEGGLNFVG
+1224 VPMVKGGLNFVG

-1272 TPVLSGYSFDGWFTE
+1272 TPVLSGYRFDGWFTE

-1304 TLYAHWTKKSSSG
+1304 TLYAHWTKNSSGGG

-1393 GWIGSSVPDSLN
+1393 GWTGSSVPDSLN

>member
-24 LAANEAFILDT
+24 MAEAGNWEQNLFNGFNSAYGTLVGTKSFTAT
-35 TTLGDASLEKGTP
+35 TTFQTDKDGQLKVMPILEVP
-48 QNYRNGH
+48 
-55 AINGGTASKR
+55 
-65 AGESGLW
+65 
-72 QRLPRY
+72 
-78 SFIYPNAQIDYT
+78 
-90 PVNYAIP
+90 
-97 ADGVQVSKEGVIGDC
+97 
-112 QFTLVYSSFSGYTNV
+112 SGYTTITYNAMAYCGAKAASNNTDVVEVKQTDDGKQDICIGKWEGGDFHGADCLQVNV
-127 PALQFNYTAKKTGTT
+127 TPKKAGSAIVTISFYYTFSQSVNPFQNGRNTRWFKGTMRYTVKVTEPEPDPEVEYTLNYDANGGENAPTSQTAKSSTGSA
-142 NVTLTYFYNYG
+142 
-153 LTTTDGQP
+153 
-161 FDTNW
+161 
-166 YQDTVTFTIS
+166 TFTIP
-176 VGDGEIQP
+176 E
-184 PSKPTVDDIKR
+184 KTPTRD
-195 FRNYVNATSS
+195 NYDF
-205 SKGAVYMW
+205 KGWA
-213 CNTYD
+213 D
-218 HHAWFDRIT
+218 
-227 DVPGAYTLGEVVAND
+227 
-242 GSVLSKATYP
+242 
-252 WVCAMTLDANKYLAA
+252 
-267 YNEELGGKCGT
+267 
-278 HYLKAGQSATETV
+278 SATATEAQYQPGGNIAVKHTDSPKTV
-291 TWYWNAKL
+291 YAVWEKDD
-299 SKWQYRTSDAPV
+299 S
-311 YIDITHD
+311 
-318 APVTPPTPDKPVPP
+318 PTPDKPVSP

-356 ESYDLIDNT
+356 EIYDLIDNT
-365 QSESFNWTKKARL
+365 QSEPFNWTKTARQ

-389 TAPYVAKYNSD
+389 TAPYVAKYNSE
-400 KGKTHELNDAGQTTL
+400 KAKAHELNDAGQTTL

-449 KAPTADELKKLEMA
+449 NAPTADELKKLEMA

-471 DSQQHKD
+471 DSQRHND
-478 AYDLLGKYDED
+478 AYDLLGECDVD
-489 YFVVG
+489 YFVG
-494 PKKVGDDWLCEIS
+494 KPRKDGDDWLCDIS
-507 YVPDPYVAKFNKTFP
+507 YDPDLYVAKFNTTFQN
-522 TLKHIQND
+522 LKHVQND

-537 LIWAGNSWQLKT
+537 LIWAGGSWQIKT
-549 QGRIYV
+549 QGRVHV

-604 EQKATAYDFDTPVTG
+604 EQNATAYDFGTPVTEN
-619 DITLTAKWN
+619 ITLTAKWN

-637 SYGGTPVPPKQEVEY
+637 TDGGTPVPPNQEVEY
-652 GLTAAKPDDPTLK
+652 GLTATEPTTAPTK
-665 GHTFA
+665 TGYTFDG
-670 FWYLGEDEQNA
+670 WYLGDEKYGFSDAVEQ
-681 TAYDFGTPVTENI
+681 NI
-694 TLRAKWEPKQVVN
+694 TLKAKWE
-707 VVIYRNGNFETPYK
+707 
-721 TVALDK
+721 
-727 QSKGTVIN
+727 
-735 LGKLNIRDYYTPNA
+735 
-749 TGKYE
+749 
-754 FYGWYND
+754 
-761 GTWNSYKK
+761 
-769 DPANAPDGLNSVT
+769 
-782 VNGWTNIIAMVYD
+782 
-795 YEKVAV
+795 
-801 KAVYD
+801 
-806 NDKTGAKDIFVGEA
+806 
-820 LHGSP
+820 
-825 LKAYLESNN
+825 
-834 IALDQPGYT
+834 
-843 HTEWYN
+843 
-849 WDWYAWEDHAV
+849 
-860 GANAKVNGWTNVY
+860 
-873 VAYKAIPYGVT
+873 AIPYGVT

-953 HFKGIWECEA
+953 HFEGIWEREA

-1096 QVTTAMK
+1096 QVPTAMK

-1112 TWKFQGWTLNGTAV
+1112 TWKFQGWTLDGTAV
-1126 APNTQVPMA
+1126 APNTQVPMV
-1135 KGGLHFVGTWIRTSA
+1135 KGGLKFVGTWIRTSA

-1173 VKATLPVNKDT
+1173 VKATLPVNENT

-1195 KPANVTVGDYI
+1195 KPADVTVGDYI

-1224 VPMVEGGLNFVG
+1224 IPMVEGGLNFVG

-1247 TFDANGGTVAPTS
+1247 TFNANGGTVDPTS
-1260 KTITKGSTLTLP
+1260 ETITKGSTLTLP
-1272 TPVLSGYSFDGWFTE
+1272 TPTRSGYRFDGWFTE

-1293 VNAGATFDKDT
+1293 VKANETTFDKDT
-1304 TLYAHWTKKSSSG
+1304 TIYAHWTKKSSG

-1336 KSIASETKSKRWT
+1336 KSIASETKSKSWT

-1376 EVTGDVKVNS
+1376 EVTGDVKINS

-1393 GWIGSSVPDSLN
+1393 GWTGSSVPDSLN

-1453 TFTDVASNYWAN
+1453 TFTDVAPNYWAN

-1509 TTETYSDIDG
+1509 TTETYSDING

-1564 MPEKNADLLKGMSSF
+1564 MPEENADLLKGMSSF

-1591 IQEATNSHDYK
+1591 IQEATNSHGYK

-1607 IHEKWTDLNTAP
+1607 IHEKWTDLNAAP

>member
-9 LLTLVMVFT
+9 LLTLVMAFT

-24 LAANEAFILDT
+24 LAEA
-35 TTLGDASLEKGTP
+35 GDWDPLTDPKDVDGSLVGNKTF
-48 QNYRNGH
+48 
-55 AINGGTASKR
+55 TASDTLQTGRDGQLKVM
-65 AGESGLW
+65 
-72 QRLPRY
+72 P
-78 SFIYPNAQIDYT
+78 IY
-90 PVNYAIP
+90 
-97 ADGVQVSKEGVIGDC
+97 QV
-112 QFTLVYSSFSGYTNV
+112 TSGYTTTTYNAMAYCGAEAASSDTDV
-127 PALQFNYTAKKTGTT
+127 VEVKQTDDGKQDIVIGTWEGGDFHGADCLQV
-142 NVTLTYFYNYG
+142 NVTPKKAG
-153 LTTTDGQP
+153 RA
-161 FDTNW
+161 
-166 YQDTVTFTIS
+166 VVTIS
-176 VGDGEIQP
+176 FYYTFSQNSNP
-184 PSKPTVDDIKR
+184 L
-195 FRNYVNATSS
+195 TSS
-205 SKGAVYMW
+205 NTKWFNGTMEYTVNVTKPVAKPDQPDAGIYKG
-213 CNTYD
+213 TYGNEGKKY
-218 HHAWFDRIT
+218 AIVLECDREKT
-227 DVPGAYTLGEVVAND
+227 HTYAYKSLKDVENGYTMGEVAVND
-242 GSVLSKATYP
+242 GSTGRSPSDYPYICPMTINYAP
-252 WVCAMTLDANKYLAA
+252 WVNAVNAQFAKDGEHSLSGTAQSETIYWYYGTDGKWYTTEDDA
-267 YNEELGGKCGT
+267 
-278 HYLKAGQSATETV
+278 
-291 TWYWNAKL
+291 
-299 SKWQYRTSDAPV
+299 APV
-311 YIDITHD
+311 RIGITCTEPEPD
-318 APVTPPTPDKPVPP
+318 PKPDKPVSP

-365 QSESFNWTKKARL
+365 QSESFNWTKTARL

-400 KGKTHELNDAGQTTL
+400 KWKTHELNDAGQTTL

-449 KAPTADELKKLEMA
+449 NAPTADELKKLEMA

-471 DSQQHKD
+471 DLQQHND
-478 AYDLLGKYDED
+478 AYNLLGNCNVD
-489 YFVVG
+489 YFVG
-494 PKKVGDDWLCEIS
+494 EPRKDGDDWLCDIS
-507 YVPDPYVAKFNKTFP
+507 YDPDLYVAKFNTTFQN
-522 TLKHIQND
+522 LKHVQND

-537 LIWAGNSWQLKT
+537 LIWVRDSWQLKT
-549 QGRIYV
+549 QGRVHV
-555 TEEYTVTFNAYGGF
+555 TEEYTVTFNAYGGY

-652 GLTAAKPDDPTLK
+652 GFTAAKPDDPTLK

-681 TAYDFGTPVTENI
+681 TAYDFGTPVTGDITLTAKWNINKYTVTFDSNGGTPVPPAQEVEYGLTATKPTTAPTKTGYTFDGWYLGDEKYNFSDAVEQNI
-694 TLRAKWEPKQVVN
+694 TLRAKWE
-707 VVIYRNGNFETPYK
+707 
-721 TVALDK
+721 
-727 QSKGTVIN
+727 
-735 LGKLNIRDYYTPNA
+735 
-749 TGKYE
+749 
-754 FYGWYND
+754 
-761 GTWNSYKK
+761 
-769 DPANAPDGLNSVT
+769 
-782 VNGWTNIIAMVYD
+782 
-795 YEKVAV
+795 
-801 KAVYD
+801 
-806 NDKTGAKDIFVGEA
+806 
-820 LHGSP
+820 
-825 LKAYLESNN
+825 
-834 IALDQPGYT
+834 
-843 HTEWYN
+843 
-849 WDWYAWEDHAV
+849 
-860 GANAKVNGWTNVY
+860 
-873 VAYKAIPYGVT
+873 AIPYGVT
-884 YSYHNSV
+884 YSY
-891 PAEVMDT
+891 
-898 LPTDKGTY
+898 
-906 TVKDQV
+906 
-912 PVQIPTAKE
+912 
-921 VAVDGYKWTFK
+921 
-932 GWQLDGKDVKSEKV
+932 
-946 NMTVGGL
+946 
-953 HFKGIWECEA
+953 
-963 LPAAEYPVTYE
+963 
-974 YVSGT
+974 VSGT
-979 EGAALPWNVIASL
+979 EGADLPWNVIASL
-992 PVNENTYTIGQQVTT
+992 PVNKYTYAEGEKVTT
-1007 AMKPDDV
+1007 AMKPDDM

-1038 VPMVK
+1038 VPMAK
-1043 DGLHFV
+1043 GGLNFV

-1057 QDEEYPVTYEYV
+1057 QDE
-1069 SGTEGAALPWN
+1069 
-1080 VIASLPVNE
+1080 
-1089 NTYTIGQ
+1089 
-1096 QVTTAMK
+1096 K
-1103 PDDVVFGEY
+1103 
-1112 TWKFQGWTLNGTAV
+1112 
-1126 APNTQVPMA
+1126 
-1135 KGGLHFVGTWIRTSA
+1135 
-1150 QDEEYPVTY
+1150 YPVTY

-1304 TLYAHWTKKSSSG
+1304 TLYAHWTKKSSSGG

>member
-24 LAANEAFILDT
+24 MAEAGNWEQNLFNGFKSAYGTLVGTKLFTAATTFQIGKDGQLKVMPILEVPSGYT
-35 TTLGDASLEKGTP
+35 TITYNAMAYCGANAVSSNTDVVKVKQTDDGKQDICIGKWEGGDFHGADCLQVNVTPKKAGRAVVTISFYYTFSQSRNPFQNGGNTQWYKGTMEYTVKVTEP
-48 QNYRNGH
+48 EPDPEVEYTLNYD
-55 AINGGTASKR
+55 ANGGTGEPASQTGKSNTGSYTFTVPDQTPTR
-65 AGESGLW
+65 A
-72 QRLPRY
+72 
-78 SFIYPNAQIDYT
+78 DYT
-90 PVNYAIP
+90 FKGW
-97 ADGVQVSKEGVIGDC
+97 AD
-112 QFTLVYSSFSGYTNV
+112 
-127 PALQFNYTAKKTGTT
+127 
-142 NVTLTYFYNYG
+142 
-153 LTTTDGQP
+153 
-161 FDTNW
+161 
-166 YQDTVTFTIS
+166 
-176 VGDGEIQP
+176 
-184 PSKPTVDDIKR
+184 
-195 FRNYVNATSS
+195 
-205 SKGAVYMW
+205 
-213 CNTYD
+213 
-218 HHAWFDRIT
+218 
-227 DVPGAYTLGEVVAND
+227 
-242 GSVLSKATYP
+242 
-252 WVCAMTLDANKYLAA
+252 
-267 YNEELGGKCGT
+267 
-278 HYLKAGQSATETV
+278 SATATEAQYQPGGNIAVKHTDSPKTV
-291 TWYWNAKL
+291 YAVWEKDD
-299 SKWQYRTSDAPV
+299 S
-311 YIDITHD
+311 
-318 APVTPPTPDKPVPP
+318 PTPDIPAP
-332 SYDDLKSVIGKI
+332 SYGDLKSAIGKI
-344 QVKDVSKPDCGT
+344 QVTDVSKPDCGT
-356 ESYDLIDNT
+356 KNYDLIDNT
-365 QSESFNWTKKARL
+365 QSEGFNWTKTARL
-378 DQPGTYDVSIK
+378 DQPGKYDVTIK

-400 KGKTHELNDAGQTTL
+400 TKNTHVLNDVSQTTL
-415 NLVISYKDKKWVLDG
+415 NLVISYNNNKWILDDG
-430 GKAEIEVKH
+430 RTEIKVKH
-439 TESTPTETPP
+439 NESTPTETPP
-449 KAPTADELKKLEMA
+449 TAPTADELKKLEMA

-471 DSQQHKD
+471 DLQQHKD
-478 AYDLLGKYDED
+478 AYDLLGECDVD
-489 YFVVG
+489 YSVG
-494 PKKVGDDWLCEIS
+494 KPRKDGDDWLCDIS
-507 YVPDPYVAKFNKTFP
+507 YDPDLYVAKFNTTFQN
-522 TLKHIQND
+522 LKHVQND

-537 LIWAGNSWQLKT
+537 LIWAGDSWQLKT
-549 QGRIYV
+549 QGRVHV

-569 PTPDEQHVK
+569 PMPDEQHVK

-604 EQKATAYDFDTPVTG
+604 EQNATAYDFDTPVTG
-619 DITLTAKWN
+619 DITLTTKWN

-694 TLRAKWEPKQVVN
+694 TLTAKWNINKYTVTFDTDGGTPVPPNQEVEYGLTATEPTTAPTKTGYTFDGWYLGDEKYDFSDAVEQNITLRAKWE
-707 VVIYRNGNFETPYK
+707 
-721 TVALDK
+721 
-727 QSKGTVIN
+727 
-735 LGKLNIRDYYTPNA
+735 
-749 TGKYE
+749 
-754 FYGWYND
+754 
-761 GTWNSYKK
+761 
-769 DPANAPDGLNSVT
+769 
-782 VNGWTNIIAMVYD
+782 
-795 YEKVAV
+795 
-801 KAVYD
+801 
-806 NDKTGAKDIFVGEA
+806 
-820 LHGSP
+820 
-825 LKAYLESNN
+825 
-834 IALDQPGYT
+834 
-843 HTEWYN
+843 
-849 WDWYAWEDHAV
+849 
-860 GANAKVNGWTNVY
+860 
-873 VAYKAIPYGVT
+873 AIPYGVT

-953 HFKGIWECEA
+953 HFEGIWEREA

-1057 QDEEYPVTYEYV
+1057 QDEEYPVTY
-1069 SGTEGAALPWN
+1069 
-1080 VIASLPVNE
+1080 
-1089 NTYTIGQ
+1089 
-1096 QVTTAMK
+1096 
-1103 PDDVVFGEY
+1103 
-1112 TWKFQGWTLNGTAV
+1112 
-1126 APNTQVPMA
+1126 
-1135 KGGLHFVGTWIRTSA
+1135 
-1150 QDEEYPVTY
+1150 

-1173 VKATLPVNKDT
+1173 VKATLPVNENT

-1195 KPANVTVGDYI
+1195 KPADVTVGDYI

-1224 VPMVEGGLNFVG
+1224 IPMVEGGLNFVG

-1247 TFDANGGTVAPTS
+1247 TFNANGGTVDPTS
-1260 KTITKGSTLTLP
+1260 ETITKGSTLTLP
-1272 TPVLSGYSFDGWFTE
+1272 TPTRSGYRFDGWFTE

-1293 VNAGATFDKDT
+1293 VKANETTFDKDT
-1304 TLYAHWTKKSSSG
+1304 TIYAHWTKKSSG

-1336 KSIASETKSKRWT
+1336 KSIASETKSKSWT

-1376 EVTGDVKVNS
+1376 EVTGDVKINS

-1393 GWIGSSVPDSLN
+1393 GWTGSSVPDSLN

-1453 TFTDVASNYWAN
+1453 TFTDVAPNYWAN

-1509 TTETYSDIDG
+1509 TTETYSDING